1 MTASGSGKPLATAR
15 NRPQLSAFLFS
26 VKHPFWLSALALAV
40 ALAGCDT
47 FDQRSQEKA
56 STFEALAPE
65 EREKLRRG
73 VIEIGN
79 TPDMVYIA
87 LGRPDESRDTTT
99 AEGRE
104 TVWIYNTYHQEYE
117 GNIRTGYRRILVFDP
132 VTQRY
137 SVFYDPIYTDV
148 YSHHMEETIRVI
160 FRNNQVAT
168 IEQPKPRP

>member
-1 MTASGSGKPLATAR
+1 MRIPFLLSLAT
-15 NRPQLSAFLFS
+15 LSL
-26 VKHPFWLSALALAV
+26 V
-40 ALAGCDT
+40 LAGCDT
-47 FDQRSQEKA
+47 FDKRSQERA
-56 STFEALAPE
+56 STFETLGPE

-87 LGRPDESRDTTT
+87 LGRPDETKETAT

-132 VTQRY
+132 GRKRY
-137 SVFYDPIYTDV
+137 VVFYEPTYTDV
-148 YSHHMEETIRVI
+148 FSHHEEENIRIV
-160 FRNNQVAT
+160 FRNDRVVM
-168 IEQPKPRP
+168 IEQPKSER